1 MPLSVALVFPAFC
14 SRLTFFSVRYLPLVP
29 LAVLPL
35 IATFTAADATQFV
48 TVVVSVG
55 TALAL
60 GFVGI
65 KSIIHKNAREQ
76 RQQDLEDEIKKMKLL
91 DAVSKETLSGQ
102 LEDLRRKEEQSAA
115 ESRDNQEKMRISLHE
130 IRNQLHVRTL
140 ENENLRRDLE
150 TANRQFLLASR
161 QLADA
166 NGRISVLTST
176 LLQANQQI
184 AELKVNMERY
194 NHESRQ
200 RAQAVEQKI
209 DQLRSGSSDDIP
221 VTVP

>member
-1 MPLSVALVFPAFC
+1 VPLSVALVFPAFF
-14 SRLTFFSVRYLPLVP
+14 SRLTFLSVRYLPLVP
-29 LAVLPL
+29 LAILPL
-35 IATFTAADATQFV
+35 IATITAADATQFV
-48 TVVVSVG
+48 TLVVSVG

-60 GFVGI
+60 GYVGI
-65 KSIIHKNAREQ
+65 RSIIHKNARE
-76 RQQDLEDEIKKMKLL
+76 RRNDELKDEVERMKVL
-91 DAVSKETLSGQ
+91 DAARQETLSGQ
-102 LEDLRRKEEQSAA
+102 LEELRKKEEQSAA
-115 ESRDNQEKMRISLHE
+115 ESRENQEKMRISLHE